1 MSFTA
6 EDVKS
11 LRDKTGAG
19 MMACKEALKACN
31 GNIEEAGEYLRKK
44 GVASADKKT
53 GRATG
58 DGLIEAYIH
67 MGGKLGVMVEVNCET
82 DFVARTDQFKTL
94 VKELAMQV
102 AASNPSVVSRDQVS
116 SEMIEKE
123 KDIYREQV
131 RGSGKPENVVEKI
144 VVGKL
149 DKFYSEICLL
159 DQPYIKDPQ
168 KNVETLIKE
177 TIAKLGE
184 NISVKRFIRF
194 RLGE

>member
-31 GNIEEAGEYLRKK
+31 GNVDEAVEYLRKK
-44 GVASADKKT
+44 GIASADKKT
-53 GRATG
+53 GRSTG
-58 DGLIEAYIH
+58 DGLVDAYIH
-67 MGGKLGVMVEVNCET
+67 MGGKLGVLIEVNCET
-82 DFVARTDQFKTL
+82 DFVARTEQFKSL
-94 VKELAMQV
+94 ARELAMQV
-102 AASNPSVVSRDQVS
+102 AASNPSVVSREQVPA
-116 SEMIEKE
+116 EMIEKE

-144 VVGKL
+144 VGGKL

-159 DQPYIKDPQ
+159 EQPYIKEPQ
-168 KNVETLIKE
+168 KNVDTLIKE

-184 NISVKRFIRF
+184 NITVKRFVRY

>member
-31 GNIEEAGEYLRKK
+31 GKIDEAVEYLRKK
-44 GVASADKKT
+44 GIASADKKT

-58 DGLIEAYIH
+58 DGLVESYIH
-67 MGGKLGVMVEVNCET
+67 MGGKLGVMIEVNCET
-82 DFVARTDQFKTL
+82 DFVARTEQFQGL

-102 AASNPSVVSRDQVS
+102 AASNPSVVSREQVPA
-116 SEMIEKE
+116 EMIEKE
-123 KDIYREQV
+123 MDIYREQV

-144 VVGKL
+144 VGGKL

-159 DQPYIKDPQ
+159 EQPYIKEPQ
-168 KNVETLIKE
+168 KNVDTLIKE

-184 NISVKRFIRF
+184 NITVKRFVRF

>member
-31 GNIEEAGEYLRKK
+31 GKVDEAVEYLRKK
-44 GVASADKKT
+44 GIASADKKT

-58 DGLIEAYIH
+58 DGLVESYIH
-67 MGGKLGVMVEVNCET
+67 MGGKLGVMIEVNCET
-82 DFVARTDQFKTL
+82 DFVARTEQFQGL

-102 AASNPSVVSRDQVS
+102 AASNPSVVSREQVPA
-116 SEMIEKE
+116 EMIEKE
-123 KDIYREQV
+123 MDIYREQV

-144 VVGKL
+144 VGGKL

-159 DQPYIKDPQ
+159 EQPYIKEPQ
-168 KNVETLIKE
+168 KNVDTLIKE

-184 NISVKRFIRF
+184 NITVKRFVRF

>member
-31 GNIEEAGEYLRKK
+31 GKGDEAVEYLRKK
-44 GVASADKKT
+44 GIASADKKT

-58 DGLIEAYIH
+58 DGLVESYIH
-67 MGGKLGVMVEVNCET
+67 MGGKLGVMIEVNCET
-82 DFVARTDQFKTL
+82 DFVARTEQFQGL

-102 AASNPSVVSRDQVS
+102 AASNPSVVSREQVPA
-116 SEMIEKE
+116 EMIEKE
-123 KDIYREQV
+123 MDIYREQV

-144 VVGKL
+144 VGGKL

-159 DQPYIKDPQ
+159 EQPYIKEPQ
-168 KNVETLIKE
+168 KNVDTLIKE

-184 NISVKRFIRF
+184 NITVKRFVRF